1 MQTVIVEVRVE
12 VQTLSL
18 FGVGEV
24 GGGGDGG
31 VGGKLICYIH
41 CINGFGS

>member
-1 MQTVIVEVRVE
+1 MQTVIVEVSVE

-18 FGVGEV
+18 FGVGRGGV
-24 GGGGDGG
+24 GNGG

>member
-18 FGVGEV
+18 FG
-24 GGGGDGG
+24 GGG
-31 VGGKLICYIH
+31 VLVVNLFVIYIH

>member
-18 FGVGEV
+18 FGVG
-24 GGGGDGG
+24 GGGMA
-31 VGGKLICYIH
+31 VNLFVIYIV
-41 CINGFGS
+41 

>member
-18 FGVGEV
+18 FE
-24 GGGGDGG
+24 GGGGG
-31 VGGKLICYIH
+31 VLVVNLFVIYIV
-41 CINGFGS
+41 